1 MLTTKYDQLD
11 VSTDYL
17 PILVNQVLIERTFEI
32 AQSLGPGF
40 PVLSVITGTKPDFY
54 KQAPLLDE
62 AVKQNVPVFVIDTG
76 QHYDELLGHG
86 ISEFGIDRLVG
97 CNLQIRGNLVEKAT
111 ELLFKFAKFGR
122 ICKSEFP
129 HNSILP
135 IVHGD
140 TLVAGI
146 TPLSWLFGMGQKVA
160 QNEAGL
166 RSMSP
171 LATKSLRLGEP
182 TAGEVEQF
190 VNSQLEK
197 KSWFLAREEPFPEQ
211 VDTWIC
217 SAGTQYFFAPTK
229 LNFENLVREGYPE
242 ENIYVVGNSVVDA
255 IKIKRKTKPK
265 LSIFDVYP
273 ELVTSASKSTL
284 MQCREEWIRVDIHR
298 RENLTRSRFFII
310 IESLVR
316 LVKMGYKIILI
327 KLTATEHALMRYG
340 LADTLNKLAAEYP
353 YNFIQTPLWK
363 EYGHVVEF
371 LDSGSCWLEL
381 TDSGSMQ
388 EELLYFPKV
397 NCITVRLNTD
407 RPETVFA
414 ARGNILTP
422 PIDSSWIVDIVRW
435 ADQGKLPNSTSKQKN
450 KIYGE
455 PGTVSRA
462 VIKII
467 KRHFEEDHNFFPW
480 LHNRLRLSKETD
492 LEFSYL

>member
-1 MLTTKYDQLD
+1 VLTTKYDQLD
-11 VSTDYL
+11 VSTNYL

-40 PVLSVITGTKPDFY
+40 PVLSVIIGTKPDFY
-54 KQAPLLDE
+54 KEAPLLAE

-255 IKIKRKTKPK
+255 IKIKRKIKPK
-265 LSIFDVYP
+265 LSIFDIYP

-284 MQCREEWIRVDIHR
+284 TQRREEWIRVDIHR
-298 RENLTRSRFFII
+298 RENLTRYRFFII

-353 YNFIQTPLWK
+353 YNFIQTP
-363 EYGHVVEF
+363 
-371 LDSGSCWLEL
+371 
-381 TDSGSMQ
+381 
-388 EELLYFPKV
+388 
-397 NCITVRLNTD
+397 
-407 RPETVFA
+407 
-414 ARGNILTP
+414 
-422 PIDSSWIVDIVRW
+422 
-435 ADQGKLPNSTSKQKN
+435 
-450 KIYGE
+450 
-455 PGTVSRA
+455 
-462 VIKII
+462 
-467 KRHFEEDHNFFPW
+467 
-480 LHNRLRLSKETD
+480 
-492 LEFSYL
+492 